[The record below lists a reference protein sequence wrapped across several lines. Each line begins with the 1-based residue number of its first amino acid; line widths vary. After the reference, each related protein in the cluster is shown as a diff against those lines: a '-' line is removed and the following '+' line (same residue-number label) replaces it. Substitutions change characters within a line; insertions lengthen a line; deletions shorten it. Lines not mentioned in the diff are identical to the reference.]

1 MRIISRKEVEQLL
14 PMADCIEVMAEAM
27 QAVSGG
33 AVSMPPRLFAPL
45 IDGSGSLG
53 LMPASALDPPFYG
66 AKVIGLQPGNP
77 PKGLPFVQGYVSLF
91 DHDTGKPVAIIE
103 GASITAIRTAAS
115 SGLATRELARKDA
128 SSHGIFGT
136 GVQAVTHL
144 DAIACV
150 RDIDKVVV
158 WGRDPAKAR
167 RFAEQQSQR
176 AGLDVVATDDPAAA
190 ARCDVVSTVTAATEP
205 VLEGEWLQPGCHV
218 NLVGVHTPEAR
229 EADTRAIQRARV
241 YVDLMESALNEAG
254 DLLVPIGEG
263 AFDESHLLGEIG
275 EVLSGVAAGRT
286 GDSDITLYKSLGI
299 AAQDLFA
306 AARIYARALD
316 SGAGVEVDLG

>member
-1 MRIISRKEVEQLL
+1 MRIISRREVEQLL
-14 PMADCIEVMAEAM
+14 PMADCIDVMAAAM

-33 AVSMPPRLFAPL
+33 AVSMPPRLFAAL
-45 IDGSGSLG
+45 ADGSGSLG

-66 AKVIGLQPGNP
+66 AKVIGLKPDNP

-91 DHDTGKPVAIIE
+91 DHDTGKPVAVIE
-103 GASITAIRTAAS
+103 GASITAIRTAAA
-115 SGLATRELARKDA
+115 SGLATRELARRDA
-128 SSHGIFGT
+128 RSHGVFGT

-167 RFAEQQSQR
+167 RFAEAESKR
-176 AGLDVVATDDPAAA
+176 TGLNVVATDVPAAA
-190 ARCDVVSTVTAATEP
+190 AGCDVVSTVTAATEP

-229 EADTRAIQRARV
+229 EADTRAIQRARI
-241 YVDLMESALNEAG
+241 YVDRVESALTEAG
-254 DLLVPIGEG
+254 DLLVPVREG
-263 AFDESHLLGEIG
+263 AIDDSHIVGEIG
-275 EVLSGVAAGRT
+275 QVLSGAVKGRS
-286 GDSDITLYKSLGI
+286 GDADITLYKSLGI

-306 AARIYARALD
+306 AARIYTRALE